1 MSKEITSIEITPE
14 NKELRARYEM
24 LKREFSELFSLKNE
38 MISHDLPYL
47 TSLYLELIGRKLY
60 EVYCL
65 SLELSILKQR
75 MTLLQAYVN
84 RNEVPDVK
92 AVDKIINVQF
102 AEYQKRIEEEA
113 KKLAAARDYLLKG
126 SLLSEEET
134 KELRTIYF
142 MIVKRL
148 HPDVN
153 PNLNEKDN
161 ELFIKAQAAYEMLDL
176 DSLRL
181 ILISLD
187 LDNPPPVEA
196 YKLEEMVE
204 KLTENVRELQSQI
217 DKLNLEFPFILKEKL
232 INEEWVKSELESA
245 QKEIE
250 AYKIEIEKYKKYVI
264 LLEEWKPEFRN

>member
-1 MSKEITSIEITPE
+1 
-14 NKELRARYEM
+14 
-24 LKREFSELFSLKNE
+24 
-38 MISHDLPYL
+38 
-47 TSLYLELIGRKLY
+47 
-60 EVYCL
+60 
-65 SLELSILKQR
+65 
-75 MTLLQAYVN
+75 
-84 RNEVPDVK
+84 
-92 AVDKIINVQF
+92 
-102 AEYQKRIEEEA
+102 
-113 KKLAAARDYLLKG
+113 
-126 SLLSEEET
+126 
-134 KELRTIYF
+134 

>member
-1 MSKEITSIEITPE
+1 MSTNSTSLEFTPE
-14 NKELRARYEM
+14 QKELRARYEA

-38 MISHDLPYL
+38 MISHDLPFL
-47 TSLYLELIGRKLY
+47 TSLYLDLIGRKLY

-84 RNEVPDVK
+84 RNEAPDIE
-92 AVDKIINVQF
+92 AVDKEIEVHF
-102 AEYQKRIEEEA
+102 AEYQRRIEEEA
-113 KKLAAARDYLLKG
+113 RRLTAARDYLLKG
-126 SLLSEEET
+126 SFLSEDET

-142 MIVKRL
+142 TIVKRL
-148 HPDVN
+148 HPDIN
-153 PNLNEKDN
+153 PNLTEEDK

-176 DSLRL
+176 KTLRL

-187 LDNPPPVEA
+187 LDNPPPIEA

-217 DKLNLEFPFILKEKL
+217 DKLNLEFPFIFKEKL
-232 INEEWVKSELESA
+232 KNEEWVKYEIESA
-245 QKEIE
+245 EREID
-250 AYKIEIEKYKKYVI
+250 AYKIEIEKYKQYVI
-264 LLEEWKPEFRN
+264 LLEEWKPEFQN

>member
-1 MSKEITSIEITPE
+1 MSNEITSIEITPE
-14 NKELRARYEM
+14 HKELRARYEM

-92 AVDKIINVQF
+92 AVDKKINVQF

-153 PNLNEKDN
+153 PNLNEEDK

>member
-92 AVDKIINVQF
+92 AVDKKINVQF
-102 AEYQKRIEEEA
+102 AEYQNRIEEEA

-153 PNLNEKDN
+153 PNLNEEDK

>member
-92 AVDKIINVQF
+92 AVDKKINVQF
-102 AEYQKRIEEEA
+102 AEYQNRIEEEA

-153 PNLNEKDN
+153 PNLNEEDK

-181 ILISLD
+181 ILLSLD

-217 DKLNLEFPFILKEKL
+217 DKLNLEFPFILKGKL

>member
-84 RNEVPDVK
+84 RNEVPVVK
-92 AVDKIINVQF
+92 AVDKKINVQF

-148 HPDVN
+148 HTDVN
-153 PNLNEKDN
+153 PNLNEKDK

>member
-84 RNEVPDVK
+84 RNEVPDIK
-92 AVDKIINVQF
+92 AVDKKINVQF

-153 PNLNEKDN
+153 PNLNEEDK

-181 ILISLD
+181 ILLSLD

>member
-1 MSKEITSIEITPE
+1 MSNEITSIEITPE
-14 NKELRARYEM
+14 HKELRARYEM

-84 RNEVPDVK
+84 RNEVPDIK
-92 AVDKIINVQF
+92 AVDKKINVQF
-102 AEYQKRIEEEA
+102 AEYQNRIEEEA

-153 PNLNEKDN
+153 PNLNEEDK

-181 ILISLD
+181 ILLSLD

>member
-92 AVDKIINVQF
+92 AVDKKINVQF

-153 PNLNEKDN
+153 PNLNEKDK

>member
-47 TSLYLELIGRKLY
+47 TSLYLELIGRKLH
-60 EVYCL
+60 EIYCL

-84 RNEVPDVK
+84 RNEVPDIK
-92 AVDKIINVQF
+92 AVDKKINVQF

>member
-84 RNEVPDVK
+84 RNEVPDIK

>member
-1 MSKEITSIEITPE
+1 MSNEITSIEITPE

-92 AVDKIINVQF
+92 AVDKKINVQF

>member
-1 MSKEITSIEITPE
+1 
-14 NKELRARYEM
+14 
-24 LKREFSELFSLKNE
+24 
-38 MISHDLPYL
+38 
-47 TSLYLELIGRKLY
+47 
-60 EVYCL
+60 
-65 SLELSILKQR
+65 
-75 MTLLQAYVN
+75 
-84 RNEVPDVK
+84 
-92 AVDKIINVQF
+92 
-102 AEYQKRIEEEA
+102 
-113 KKLAAARDYLLKG
+113 
-126 SLLSEEET
+126 
-134 KELRTIYF
+134 

-245 QKEIE
+245 QKEIK
-250 AYKIEIEKYKKYVI
+250 ANKIEIEKYKKYVI

>member
-153 PNLNEKDN
+153 PNLNEEDK

>member
-92 AVDKIINVQF
+92 AVDKKINVQF

-153 PNLNEKDN
+153 PNLNEEDK

>member
-1 MSKEITSIEITPE
+1 
-14 NKELRARYEM
+14 
-24 LKREFSELFSLKNE
+24 
-38 MISHDLPYL
+38 
-47 TSLYLELIGRKLY
+47 
-60 EVYCL
+60 
-65 SLELSILKQR
+65 
-75 MTLLQAYVN
+75 
-84 RNEVPDVK
+84 
-92 AVDKIINVQF
+92 
-102 AEYQKRIEEEA
+102 
-113 KKLAAARDYLLKG
+113 
-126 SLLSEEET
+126 
-134 KELRTIYF
+134 
-142 MIVKRL
+142 
-148 HPDVN
+148 
-153 PNLNEKDN
+153 
-161 ELFIKAQAAYEMLDL
+161 MLDL

>member
-84 RNEVPDVK
+84 RNEVPDIK
-92 AVDKIINVQF
+92 AVDKKINVQF

-153 PNLNEKDN
+153 PNLNEEDK

>member
-92 AVDKIINVQF
+92 AVDKKINVQF

-126 SLLSEEET
+126 SLISEEET

-181 ILISLD
+181 ILLSLD

>member
-1 MSKEITSIEITPE
+1 
-14 NKELRARYEM
+14 
-24 LKREFSELFSLKNE
+24 
-38 MISHDLPYL
+38 
-47 TSLYLELIGRKLY
+47 
-60 EVYCL
+60 
-65 SLELSILKQR
+65 
-75 MTLLQAYVN
+75 
-84 RNEVPDVK
+84 
-92 AVDKIINVQF
+92 
-102 AEYQKRIEEEA
+102 
-113 KKLAAARDYLLKG
+113 
-126 SLLSEEET
+126 
-134 KELRTIYF
+134 

-181 ILISLD
+181 ILLSLD

>member
-84 RNEVPDVK
+84 RNEVPDIK
-92 AVDKIINVQF
+92 AVDKKINVQF

-181 ILISLD
+181 ILLSLD

>member
-92 AVDKIINVQF
+92 AVDKKINVQF

-153 PNLNEKDN
+153 PNLNEEDK

-181 ILISLD
+181 ILLSLD

-196 YKLEEMVE
+196 YKLEEMVQ

>member
-92 AVDKIINVQF
+92 AVDKKINVQF

-153 PNLNEKDN
+153 PNLNEEDK

-264 LLEEWKPEFRN
+264 LLEEWKPEFLN

>member
-102 AEYQKRIEEEA
+102 AEYQNRIEEEA